1 MQMELILDMPS
12 LAYTSTCDDRC
23 THHSGRLFLTS
34 ALIDGFRH
42 LDYTFC
48 TRMNRRTRVFG
59 LTLRCLLSV
68 WLGFGCLELAEQFNL
83 VPEAGA
89 EDQAEQDLDRDA
101 LSQLASGL
109 KPDVPSLEVRGCVS
123 VPSTVT
129 ESTCAMSL
137 NTIHQLKP
145 LLLHGPP
152 SLPLHQQLSVY
163 RI

>member
-1 MQMELILDMPS
+1 MILDMPS
-12 LAYTSTCDDRC
+12 LAYKSTRDDRF
-23 THHSGRLFLTS
+23 THHSGLLFLTS

-42 LDYTFC
+42 SDYTFC
-48 TRMNRRTRVFG
+48 TLMNRRTLVFG

-83 VPEAGA
+83 VPEASA

-109 KPDVPSLEVRGCVS
+109 KPDVPSLGVRDCVS
-123 VPSTVT
+123 VPSAVT
-129 ESTCAMSL
+129 ESIFAISL

-145 LLLHGPP
+145 LLLHDPP

>member
-1 MQMELILDMPS
+1 
-12 LAYTSTCDDRC
+12 
-23 THHSGRLFLTS
+23 
-34 ALIDGFRH
+34 
-42 LDYTFC
+42 
-48 TRMNRRTRVFG
+48 MNRRTLVFG

-68 WLGFGCLELAEQFNL
+68 WLGFGCVELAEQFNL
-83 VPEAGA
+83 VPEASA
-89 EDQAEQDLDRDA
+89 EGQAEQDLDRDA

-109 KPDVPSLEVRGCVS
+109 KPEVSSLEVRGCVS

>member
-1 MQMELILDMPS
+1 MILDMPS
-12 LAYTSTCDDRC
+12 LAYKSTRDDRF
-23 THHSGRLFLTS
+23 THRSGLLFLTS

-42 LDYTFC
+42 SDYTFC
-48 TRMNRRTRVFG
+48 TLMNRRTLVFG

-68 WLGFGCLELAEQFNL
+68 WLGFGCVELAEQFNL
-83 VPEAGA
+83 LPEASA
-89 EDQAEQDLDRDA
+89 EGQAEQDLDRDA

-109 KPDVPSLEVRGCVS
+109 KPDVPSLGVRGCVS
-123 VPSTVT
+123 VPSAVT
-129 ESTCAMSL
+129 ESIFAVSL